1 MTMTGKA
8 VWVTGGASGIGAAV
22 VEKVAAQG
30 RPAFVADASPV
41 PSGRP
46 VAGSDVV
53 DVRDRAAMERSC
65 ARAAEQ
71 GLGLAVLCA
80 GVGFTDGSTCDGVD
94 PESYQRMVDIN
105 LTGVVH
111 GIAAATPHLRAAGG
125 GSIVV
130 LASLAGIVPQQ
141 GNPFYSMTKAGLIG
155 LVRALGPDLAAEGIR
170 IAAVC
175 PGFADTPMITSFR
188 EVFVDAGFP
197 LLTAENVA
205 DAVLHAAEEGESGTC
220 WVVQPGREPIA
231 YAFRGVPGAMKV
243 DGSVAAVP
251 ASAK

>member
-1 MTMTGKA
+1 
-8 VWVTGGASGIGAAV
+8 
-22 VEKVAAQG
+22 
-30 RPAFVADASPV
+30 
-41 PSGRP
+41 
-46 VAGSDVV
+46 
-53 DVRDRAAMERSC
+53 
-65 ARAAEQ
+65 
-71 GLGLAVLCA
+71 
-80 GVGFTDGSTCDGVD
+80 
-94 PESYQRMVDIN
+94 MVDIN

-111 GIAAATPHLRAAGG
+111 GIAAAAPHLRAAGG

-155 LVRALGPDLAAEGIR
+155 LVRALGPDLAEEGIR

-175 PGFADTPMITSFR
+175 PGFADTPMITTFR

-205 DAVLHAAEEGESGTC
+205 DAVLRAAEEGESGTC